1 MCARN
6 AGKNSLISSYLS
18 NETFRYLSLS
28 LSLSSNYSIFDFDF

>member
-28 LSLSSNYSIFDFDF
+28 LSNYSTFDFDF

>member
-18 NETFRYLSLS
+18 NETFRYLSLF
-28 LSLSSNYSIFDFDF
+28 LSNYSTFDFDF